1 MGKGDI
7 KTRRGKINNHSYGN
21 NRPQK
26 RLKNKSKASLEK
38 NKIKSFTSQ
47 NWHTKTQVCY
57 NCGKEYKT
65 KDITKEHIPAR
76 NLFVGYDEKYK
87 VNRITVPA
95 CSECNGKYSP
105 TDKEFRNM
113 IGVIARRKENQT
125 IVEKATKSFLE
136 KESNLQR
143 LSVNRMGKVTGI
155 SFNQTPIED
164 FHKKNFKGLFYHQYG
179 KCLPDNYKLFVNI
192 DENDYSEFTLGIL
205 GYLKDLF
212 EWKKS
217 GHSDILSYVIQP
229 FRLGLSNDSKKDL
242 VPQNDENI
250 YAGCLIYNKEHGA
263 LVIAVREEYFKT
275 QINSLQPPT

>member
-1 MGKGDI
+1 
-7 KTRRGKINNHSYGN
+7 
-21 NRPQK
+21 
-26 RLKNKSKASLEK
+26 
-38 NKIKSFTSQ
+38 
-47 NWHTKTQVCY
+47 
-57 NCGKEYKT
+57 
-65 KDITKEHIPAR
+65 
-76 NLFVGYDEKYK
+76 
-87 VNRITVPA
+87 
-95 CSECNGKYSP
+95 
-105 TDKEFRNM
+105 
-113 IGVIARRKENQT
+113 
-125 IVEKATKSFLE
+125 
-136 KESNLQR
+136 
-143 LSVNRMGKVTGI
+143 MGKVTGI

-192 DENDYSEFTLGIL
+192 DKNDYSEFTLGIL